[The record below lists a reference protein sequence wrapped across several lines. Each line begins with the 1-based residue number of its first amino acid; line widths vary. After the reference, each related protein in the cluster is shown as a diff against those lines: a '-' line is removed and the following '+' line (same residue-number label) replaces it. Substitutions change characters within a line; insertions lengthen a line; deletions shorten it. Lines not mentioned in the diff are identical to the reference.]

1 MAGVKTEED
10 FYKKFPTQE
19 AFMSKHKK
27 QFDKMAMGGSVR
39 KKYAVGTKVNSY
51 VENPSQALSQNAHD
65 MDLSMIEGM
74 TNPLANGLDIVGNIA
89 ASAGIQ
95 GMKSAVGGMK
105 DGLGKDVASGVASIL
120 PMLFAMGG
128 SVPAN
133 VPVEI
138 EGKEVGELP
147 NGEVFEAV
155 GPSHENDGIDVA
167 LPEGTEMYS
176 KRVKVDGVSMADRK
190 KKRKKKQVSLEELL
204 SKNPTDKL
212 LKNSLKR
219 TQETNEIEDG
229 QDKKIQEV
237 VKSSLESQNQEHAY
251 GGGVKKLPKYKFGT
265 DIKKLGE
272 DIDLKGFENIFGGQ
286 NNLASLNNLDF
297 NTSMPTSENNYGL
310 SEIEEKFFG
319 TTPKTKNENSNSPL
333 KFNVGDAMSMAGT
346 AYSAFAPMQNTK
358 NMRAGKNPNVN
369 AFENFGSDALAALEN
384 SKDQVQIQT
393 DNALSDVALS
403 SASQTK
409 KNRNSARGIN
419 QMRALDL
426 VTNLQDKQVKSDIN
440 MNAAQILQSIFGQQA
455 QLENQQ
461 DQVVMQG
468 EQNRDAADRAD
479 RDNFFS
485 QLSQDISTKG
495 QGIQQLGKMANQIKT
510 NKISEEA
517 INSMSKF
524 GFNWKNGVLYD
535 SNNNPATEAQRQKL
549 ASSNGYDNYTDY
561 KNAMG
566 I

>member
-1 MAGVKTEED
+1 M
-10 FYKKFPTQE
+10 KK
-19 AFMSKHKK
+19 KIK
-27 QFDKMAMGGSVR
+27 R

-51 VENPSQALSQNAHD
+51 VENPGQALSKNAYNMD
-65 MDLSMIEGM
+65 MAMIEGM
-74 TNPLANGLDIVGNIA
+74 TNPLANGLDMVGNIVT
-89 ASAGIQ
+89 SAGIQ
-95 GMKSAVGGMK
+95 GMQSAVGGMK
-105 DGLGKDVASGVASIL
+105 DGLGKDIASGAASIL

-212 LKNSLKR
+212 LKNSLQR
-219 TQETNEIEDG
+219 TQETNEIEDE

-251 GGGVKKLPKYKFGT
+251 GGGVKKLPKYEFGT
-265 DIKKLGE
+265 TIKKLGR

-286 NNLASLNNLDF
+286 NNLASSAD
-297 NTSMPTSENNYGL
+297 
-310 SEIEEKFFG
+310 KD
-319 TTPKTKNENSNSPL
+319 SNSSL
-333 KFNVGDAMSMAGT
+333 KFNVGDAISMAGT

-358 NMRAGKNPNVN
+358 NMRAGENPNVN
-369 AFENFGSDALAALEN
+369 AFENFGSDALAAIEN

-426 VTNLQDKQVKSDIN
+426 ATNLQDKQVKSDIN

-468 EQNRDAADRAD
+468 EQNRDSADRAD

-495 QGIQQLGKMANQIKT
+495 QGIQQLGKMANQVKT

-524 GFNWKNGVLYD
+524 GFTWKDGVLYD
-535 SNNNPATEAQRQKL
+535 SNSNPATEAQRQKL
-549 ASSNGYDNYTDY
+549 ASSNGYANYTDY
-561 KNAMG
+561 KNAME